1 MIKDV
6 GLVRLGLGILLH
18 EVATR
23 SCVVELAV
31 NDSVLMANVTGKLGG
46 LVCNDGS
53 SAPAWVFGEGGS
65 LSTISHLSVPRTGGY
80 VFHHA
85 RRDPSGLRKAQVVD
99 ELLPGWTN
107 QAVDQFAQKRDE
119 QLERICIGT
128 LKAGTSRF
136 KVSFGGR
143 LGPLLCSGLN
153 QRVPRV
159 RTLSNECGFMTFLLN
174 LQLSRHSTVG
184 FHRQSSD
191 ETLVVGLNRSM
202 VWPGLL
208 DGSNWGES
216 ASLRVADEDPNAWS
230 YFCSSRCATC
240 TTPLLANCKGE
251 LVPSFAT
258 QGILQRPS
266 MNVSTFRKWVSVRSE
281 NLTPDDRTAP
291 YVMMGV
297 NRNHPMAKIFNSDWE
312 WCGTKVTCDQ
322 DHDCMGHR
330 DCRAQA
336 FEGKLSNIHCGA
348 HVWPH
353 SCWVRVSNC
362 TGTACQLR

>member
-1 MIKDV
+1 MVKDV
-6 GLVRLGLGILLH
+6 RLVRLSLGILLH

-23 SCVVELAV
+23 SCVVELAI
-31 NDSVLMANVTGKLGG
+31 NGFILKAGVTGKLGG
-46 LVCNDGS
+46 LLCSDGS
-53 SAPAWVFGEGGS
+53 SAPAWIFTEGGS
-65 LSTISHLSVPRTGGY
+65 LSTISHLSVPSTGGY
-80 VFHHA
+80 VFHQA
-85 RRDPSGLRKAQVVD
+85 RKDPSGLREAQVVD
-99 ELLPGWTN
+99 ELLPGWNN
-107 QAVDQFAQKRDE
+107 QIVDQFAQKRDE
-119 QLERICIGT
+119 QLESICIGSLMT
-128 LKAGTSRF
+128 GESRF
-136 KVSFGGR
+136 KVSFGGQ
-143 LGPLLCSGLN
+143 LGTLLCSGLV

-159 RTLSNECGFMTFLLN
+159 RTLSNECGFMTLLRN

-184 FHRQSSD
+184 FYRESSD
-191 ETLVVGLNRSM
+191 ETLVVGLNRSV

-216 ASLRVADEDPNAWS
+216 ASLLIADKDPDAWS

-266 MNVSTFRKWVSVRSE
+266 MNVSTSREWVTVRSE
-281 NLTPDDRTAP
+281 NVVPDDSTLP
-291 YVMMGV
+291 SVVMGV
-297 NRNHPMAKIFNSDWE
+297 NRKHPMAKIFNSDWE
-312 WCGTKVTCDQ
+312 WCGTRVACDR
-322 DHDCMGHR
+322 DHDCMDHR

-336 FEGKLSNIHCGA
+336 FESKLSNIHCGA